1 LIIREL
7 VEGWLTGFETG
18 APGEAPETGRLM
30 TASQNRVPVQTYVAT
45 RAKAL
50 RPRDCL
56 GTDIRLEN

>member
-1 LIIREL
+1 LIIRGL
-7 VEGWLTGFETG
+7 AEGWLTGSETD

-30 TASQNRVPVQTYVAT
+30 TASQNRVPVQTNVAT
-45 RAKAL
+45 RAKEL